1 MAIGGLGPG
10 HHLVAAPE
18 PQDHFPLNLLQ
29 NDTRVFWDYR
39 RPGIGVSGIYGKDS
53 SSSWTG

>member
-39 RPGIGVSGIYGKDS
+39 RPGIGVSGKDS